1 MHLGKV
7 TQFYSNQG
15 CMTYFHRNYANELL
29 GSYVTCIFSMY
40 YYILFLTS
48 LKPNHIFDSNF
59 VWMFL
64 VWTPTKFV
72 KIWVLPLVLWDFG

>member
-1 MHLGKV
+1 
-7 TQFYSNQG
+7 
-15 CMTYFHRNYANELL
+15 
-29 GSYVTCIFSMY
+29 MY

-48 LKPNHIFDSNF
+48 LKPNHRFDSNF

-72 KIWVLPLVLWDFG
+72 KIWVLPLVLWDFGSFCVTFCQLLKILILQDHSPDIIHIFDLESSQ